1 MAYYTAF
8 LHMIQPEKNAEVL
21 PRHIEYLDRLD
32 EQGKIFARG
41 PFADQSGGLI
51 IYRADSF
58 EEAQQLAEAD
68 PHVKEKV
75 RRLELKKWNPIF
87 SEL

>member
-58 EEAQQLAEAD
+58 EEALQLAEAD
-68 PHVKEKV
+68 PHVIEKV
-75 RRLELKKWNPIF
+75 RRLELKKWNPII